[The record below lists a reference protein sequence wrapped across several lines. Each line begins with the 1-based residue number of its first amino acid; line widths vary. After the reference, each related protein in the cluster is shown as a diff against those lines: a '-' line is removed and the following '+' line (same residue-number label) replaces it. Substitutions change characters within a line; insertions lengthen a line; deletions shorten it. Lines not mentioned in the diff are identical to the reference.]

1 MIYLYLFGTCFH
13 FIYVFMIIRKYFKVD
28 GKSPK
33 MRYISTLRKEFGEK
47 NLDVVF
53 ATFELLK
60 KKGMILI
67 DGNNSHISKSGI
79 AYYHKN
85 IQV

>member
-1 MIYLYLFGTCFH
+1 
-13 FIYVFMIIRKYFKVD
+13 
-28 GKSPK
+28 